1 MDKKQIVKNFIKAI
15 EQNDIQAVDHLD
27 DDFIMDL
34 PVPMHFGSVELLTFM
49 QMVKA
54 SMPDLVF
61 DIKTLSENG
70 NKISA
75 SISSSGTYQNDFIMP
90 GYFNVAA
97 SGQPIN
103 IPDANFEFIFL
114 NNKISQIKILGLPS
128 GMNLMKD
135 IDYQLPGNN

>member
-75 SISSSGTYQNDFIMP
+75 SISSLGTYQNDFIML
-90 GYFNVAA
+90 GYFNVEA